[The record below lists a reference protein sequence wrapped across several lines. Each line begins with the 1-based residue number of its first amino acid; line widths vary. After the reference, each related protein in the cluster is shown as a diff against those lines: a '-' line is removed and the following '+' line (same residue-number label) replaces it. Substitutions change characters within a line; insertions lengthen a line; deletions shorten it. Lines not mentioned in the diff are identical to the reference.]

1 MTMQKIKKIFL
12 PLVVALLLVPVLVPA
27 SASAAVQNS
36 VCHGANSLT
45 IASGDSTA
53 TCPDQGATFDN
64 LIKNILIFLSAIVG
78 TVAVVMLIVGGFR
91 YITSGGN
98 SEAVGKAKNTIIYA
112 LIGLVIVAIAQIVVQ
127 FVLHSTATASDTN
140 CVDGK
145 VQSGADK
152 GKSC

>member
-112 LIGLVIVAIAQIVVQ
+112 LIGLAIAQIVVQ